1 MIELNSIALTRT
13 EAQEIERLLAFS
25 KHSPMEVTDLWKMM
39 DIVWD
44 EMGCDNSNLEPDKIA
59 EYYSHPI
66 WTLNGLFIEQDDVS
80 MGHRE
85 AIANWIVNNNVSSV
99 LDYGGGFGTLARL
112 IASKNSNIAIEI
124 HEPFPSQLAIKK
136 MQDFSSVSFVDSFG
150 GNYDCL
156 VCIDVLEHVPNPI
169 ELFSTMIESV
179 KTGGFLVIANC
190 FYPVIECHLPSTFHF
205 RYTFN
210 QFAKFMGL
218 QVVGPCQG
226 SHAIIYKKTS
236 EKDVNWRKINQLE
249 LLSKISFPVV
259 QILRNTLSILKRL
272 IKIRQHRSMT

>member
-1 MIELNSIALTRT
+1 MVELNSIALTRT

-44 EMGCDNSNLEPDKIA
+44 EIGCDNSNLEPDKIA

-124 HEPFPSQLAIKK
+124 HEPFPSQLAIEK
-136 MQDFSSVSFVDSFG
+136 MQDFSSVSFVDSFS

-169 ELFSTMIESV
+169 ELFSTMIENV

-190 FYPVIECHLPSTFHF
+190 FYPAIECHLPSAFHF

-210 QFAKFMGL
+210 RFAEFMGL

-226 SHAIIYKKTS
+226 SHAVIYRKIS

-272 IKIRQHRSMT
+272 IKSGHIDR

>member
-1 MIELNSIALTRT
+1 MVELNSIALTRT

-44 EMGCDNSNLEPDKIA
+44 EIGCDNSNLEPDKIA

-66 WTLNGLFIEQDDVS
+66 WTLNGLFVEQDDVS

-85 AIANWIVNNNVSSV
+85 AIANWIVNNNASSV

-136 MQDFSSVSFVDSFG
+136 MQDFSSVSFVDSSG

-190 FYPVIECHLPSTFHF
+190 FYPAIECHLPSTFHF

-210 QFAKFMGL
+210 QFAEFMGL

-226 SHAIIYKKTS
+226 SHAMIYKKIS
-236 EKDVNWRKINQLE
+236 EKDLNWRKINQLE